1 MNEMN
6 MVFGLRPVGGEL
18 ITASRTILPL
28 KSVRYGFVS
37 RGGMAEV
44 EMIQIYRQEHNKAL
58 DCEYVFPLPA
68 DGAVYL
74 CEASIN
80 GRVIRARIEER
91 KAARELVEKHKAEGR
106 RTVLV
111 ESERDNLFTLELG
124 NVQPMDV
131 VEVKLG
137 YLQPLRRLAGAV
149 TLDLPLCPGVRYIP
163 GKPLL
168 RSNRGKGIVDDT
180 DQVPDASRIS
190 PPRIDSGHPD
200 AAFIELHGQ
209 VEDGVIDGDITSP
222 SHGIKV
228 AGKGGMLNIT
238 LAAGG
243 DVPDRD
249 LALRWRERE
258 PVGTSL
264 RGWVSKDPSGTHA
277 LLELRAP
284 ARLEA
289 SDAVAQDV
297 YFLVDRSGSMAGEKW
312 TKAIH
317 ALHECVRLLR
327 PNDRAAV
334 TLFESSYQDF
344 DSAPAAPGAMLADPR
359 FLAIGKLGTAGGT
372 ELEPAMRHVLELAR
386 KHSRG
391 RCAVLIIITD
401 GDIGNE
407 SEILNL
413 MRQHPAIPVHCFGI
427 DTVLNDGLLLDM
439 VRQQGGTFQALH
451 PGEDVAAV
459 VTHLGRTIR
468 QPVLVNL
475 KAPPGWKVSTA
486 VIPNLYAGQVQMVS
500 LRAKKHDGANKLIL
514 TATDHHNN
522 PTTLEFDLTHVQ
534 EAAPRLRWCKQKL
547 VSLVALQDEAA
558 AVKLSK
564 ESNLI
569 CPMTSFVAWD
579 EQEHVARARDHIV
592 QPALVLAEHSRVL
605 WCCHSYYWE
614 QGWGARQ
621 PERFPDKLFEGFLD
635 FDEKPQRRVVHN
647 QKPEVLA
654 KISALDAGLSHA
666 TAMDEGV
673 RLLRMF
679 SSWISQC
686 REDGELGPA
695 LDMLNDCLRHIE
707 LMLQI
712 ESELKDLT
720 SFPDGEL
727 ERAIVLQCSLLEQ
740 SVVLADRLERCQS
753 SLSEEP
759 SKIGGMA
766 VSKKIVDLSR
776 LHMTIR
782 DHMTEFLRKQG
793 CVVA

>member
-1 MNEMN
+1 MN

-635 FDEKPQRRVVHN
+635 FDEKPQRRVVPN

>member
-1 MNEMN
+1 MNAMN

-28 KSVRYGFVS
+28 KSVRYGFVT

-44 EMIQIYRQEHNKAL
+44 EMIQIYHQEHSKAL
-58 DCEYVFPLPA
+58 DCQYVFPLPA

-124 NVQPMDV
+124 NIQPMDV

-137 YLQPLRRLAGAV
+137 YLQPLRRITGAV

-163 GKPLL
+163 GKRLL

-180 DQVPDASRIS
+180 DRVPDASRIS

-200 AAFIELHGQ
+200 AAFIDLHGQ
-209 VEDGVIDGDITSP
+209 VEDGMIDGEITSP

-228 AGKGGMLNIT
+228 ARMAGMLNIT

-258 PVGTSL
+258 SAGTTL

-284 ARLEA
+284 ASLDA

-297 YFLVDRSGSMAGEKW
+297 YFLADRSGSMQGEKW
-312 TKAIH
+312 TKVIH
-317 ALHECVRLLR
+317 ALHECVRVLG
-327 PNDRAAV
+327 PGDRAAV
-334 TLFESSYQDF
+334 TLFESSYLDF
-344 DSAPAAPGAMLADPR
+344 DSAPAAPGVMLADPR
-359 FLAIGKLGTAGGT
+359 FLAIGGLGTAGGT

-386 KHSRG
+386 KHSRS
-391 RCAVLIIITD
+391 RCAVLIVITD
-401 GDIGNE
+401 GQIGNE

-413 MRQHPAIPVHCFGI
+413 MREHPAIPVHCFGI

-468 QPVLVNL
+468 QPALVNL
-475 KAPPGWKVSTA
+475 KVPAGWEASNA

-500 LRAKKHDGANKLIL
+500 LRAKEHDGANKLIL

-534 EAAPRLRWCKQKL
+534 EVAPRLRWCKEKL
-547 VSLVALQDEAA
+547 VSLVALQDESA
-558 AVKLSK
+558 AVMLSK
-564 ESNLI
+564 ASNLV
-569 CPMTSFVAWD
+569 CPLTAFVAWD
-579 EQEHVARARDHIV
+579 EQEQVTRAQDRIV
-592 QPALVLAEHSRVL
+592 QPALFLAEH
-605 WCCHSYYWE
+605 
-614 QGWGARQ
+614 
-621 PERFPDKLFEGFLD
+621 
-635 FDEKPQRRVVHN
+635 
-647 QKPEVLA
+647 
-654 KISALDAGLSHA
+654 
-666 TAMDEGV
+666 
-673 RLLRMF
+673 
-679 SSWISQC
+679 
-686 REDGELGPA
+686 PA
-695 LDMLNDCLRHIE
+695 AAYCLRGQAQNLMWE
-707 LMLQI
+707 LHR
-712 ESELKDLT
+712 SPRPRLKNLIGFFDT
-720 SFPDGEL
+720 D
-727 ERAIVLQCSLLEQ
+727 
-740 SVVLADRLERCQS
+740 
-753 SLSEEP
+753 EE
-759 SKIGGMA
+759 
-766 VSKKIVDLSR
+766 LSR
-776 LHMTIR
+776 RPADAIKGKVFAQIS
-782 DHMTEFLRKQG
+782 EIEAG
-793 CVVA
+793 

>member
-284 ARLEA
+284 ASLDA

-569 CPMTSFVAWD
+569 CPLTAFVAWD

-592 QPALVLAEHSRVL
+592 QPALVLARRSAVAYCLREPSCGTKCEAPQL
-605 WCCHSYYWE
+605 GTLSLMS
-614 QGWGARQ
+614 
-621 PERFPDKLFEGFLD
+621 FKGFLD

>member
-1 MNEMN
+1 MN

-534 EAAPRLRWCKQKL
+534 EAAPRLRWCKEKL
-547 VSLVALQDEAA
+547 VSLVALQDESA